1 MTRDELLTRLNSIE
15 WNDIEFKEAAWAVPK
30 DALSTA
36 SAFANTAG
44 GHLVFGI
51 KEGSGTFTVSGVID
65 ADKVQN
71 DFLGQV
77 RDRNKVSVFLP
88 IDGELHAL
96 DGGTVIVFYVP
107 EAQRSEKPVYLDG
120 NPRKAYIR
128 RGGRDDTCTGDE
140 LIRFIRDAADTRY
153 DGELLTDF
161 NVERCFDETTVRW
174 YRQRHAERNPGRYDQ
189 LSDIEFLQQ
198 MACVAEKQNQ
208 LIPNR
213 AGILVFGTDAAFRQ
227 ILKRPIVDFQ
237 VYRESKANYSAEVR
251 WADRITPVP
260 EENLIKTW
268 QSLVGFYSKHAEHPF
283 AIDPGSLRRA
293 DDPPDY
299 ISFREATINLLIHQD
314 FGDQTRSPTIR
325 FFRDQSEFFNP
336 GDAFASREQLI
347 DPGEKAVR
355 NPSIVAAF
363 RRIGLSDQAGSG
375 VGAIFASWRRLG
387 NVPPVI
393 ENDKAEKTF
402 LLILP
407 EDRLVTEAQL
417 LAQAN
422 LGVSLSEQ
430 EAAVFAYLT
439 RKGQIDLADVKGL
452 TGLAGPA
459 ALGLVQ
465 RLTVQALLAPAAEGG
480 HMYPLA
486 DHLRKRFMPS
496 SVGTAEQPQGT
507 TSASAPQDATEQV
520 TVQVTPGAT
529 EQVRALVQ
537 LTSVQW
543 LIVEQTD
550 TPRTLQEL
558 LDITGYKQRPYFKA
572 HHLEPLLAGGVLR
585 MTVPDKPTSSKQ
597 QYVLTEVGVKLKA
610 MHGQA
615 NIEQKKESEK

>member
-314 FGDQTRSPTIR
+314 FGDQTRSPTTR

>member
-1 MTRDELLTRLNSIE
+1 MTREELQTRLNSNE
-15 WNDIEFKEAAWAVPK
+15 WTDIEFKEAAWDVPK
-30 DALSTA
+30 SALSTV

-51 KEGSGTFTVSGVID
+51 EEKNGTFSISGVVG

-107 EAQRSEKPVYLDG
+107 EAQRNEKPVYLDG

-208 LIPNR
+208 LIPTR

-237 VYRESKANYSAEVR
+237 VYREPKANYSAEVR
-251 WADRITPVP
+251 WADRMTPVP
-260 EENLIKTW
+260 EENLLRTW

-299 ISFREATINLLIHQD
+299 ISFREAAINLLIHQD

-402 LLILP
+402 RLMLP
-407 EDRLVTEAQL
+407 KERLVTEAQL

-452 TGLAGPA
+452 TGLAGSA

-480 HMYPLA
+480 HMYTLA
-486 DHLRKRFMPS
+486 DHLRQRFMPL
-496 SVGTAEQPQGT
+496 SVDTAEQPRGAT
-507 TSASAPQDATEQV
+507 PVSAPPDATEQV
-520 TVQVTPGAT
+520 TVQVTPGVT
-529 EQVRALVQ
+529 EQVPTLVQ
-537 LTSVQW
+537 LSPVQW

-550 TPRTLQEL
+550 TPRSLQEL
-558 LDITGYKQRPYFKA
+558 LDVTGYKQRPYFKA

-615 NIEQKKESEK
+615 NIEQKQESEK